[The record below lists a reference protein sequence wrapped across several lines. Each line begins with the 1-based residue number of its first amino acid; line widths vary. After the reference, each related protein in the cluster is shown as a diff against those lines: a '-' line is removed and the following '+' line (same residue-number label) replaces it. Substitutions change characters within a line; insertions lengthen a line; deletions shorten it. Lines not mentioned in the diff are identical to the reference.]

1 MTDSP
6 IPLSSLEELLRGKGM
21 VVESRAPAGL
31 AVSGVAQDSRRA
43 EPGDLFL
50 VWKGTEVDAHD
61 YLDQARE
68 RGAVAA
74 LVERWVEGVD
84 LAQIRVPDGRRAA
97 ALAAHEVLGR
107 PSNRLRLTGVT
118 GTNGKTT
125 VAWLLRHLVA
135 GQGPALALGTLG
147 LVDEEGRLRPE
158 TGGLTTPGPVELT
171 LRLAE
176 AVEAGVASV
185 VLETSSHALDQR
197 RLDGLAFDTACFTN
211 LSRDHLD
218 YHGSWEAY
226 RRAKSHLVDLL
237 RGHRA
242 GVVVNGDDPAWSALP
257 PLPGQLLVTRVITAA
272 RGSEPRPFEAPPAR
286 QRRGDLQLRDV
297 ELTGEGSRFRVEW
310 EGASLEGEL
319 PLLGRFNAE
328 NGAMALGAAVLQDVP
343 LDEAVDRLAGASAPP
358 GRLEV
363 TVREPVPVIL
373 DYAHTPDALA
383 RVLETLRPLH
393 PGRLIVVFGAGGDR
407 DRAKRPEMG
416 RVAARGADV
425 PIVTSDNPRT
435 EDPGAIVDAII
446 SGMESA
452 AHHRI
457 VDRREA
463 IATALE
469 LARPGDAILLAGKGH
484 ETYQIVG
491 TEQRPFDEREVVRS
505 LLEGQGAGS

>member
-1 MTDSP
+1 MW
-6 IPLSSLEELLRGKGM
+6 
-21 VVESRAPAGL
+21 VESRAPAGL
-31 AVSGVAQDSRRA
+31 AVSGVVQDSRRA

-61 YLDQARE
+61 YLEQARR
-68 RGAVAA
+68 RGAAA
-74 LVERWVEGVD
+74 AIVERWVENVA
-84 LAQIRVPDGRRAA
+84 LPQLRVSDGRRAA
-97 ALAAHEVLGR
+97 ALVAHEVLGR
-107 PSNRLRLTGVT
+107 PSDRLHLTGVT

-135 GQGPALALGTLG
+135 GQGPAVALGTLG

-176 AVEAGVASV
+176 AVEAGVEAV

-226 RRAKSHLVDLL
+226 RRAKAHLVDLL
-237 RGHRA
+237 RETGA

-257 PLPGQLLVTRVITAA
+257 AIPGQLLVTRVTTTGE
-272 RGSEPRPFEAPPAR
+272 RTEPRAFEAPPAGE
-286 QRRGDLQLRDV
+286 RRGDLKLLEV
-297 ELTGEGSRFRVEW
+297 ELTGEGSRFSVEW
-310 EGASLEGEL
+310 EGAALEGEL

-328 NGAMALGAAVLQDVP
+328 NAATALGAALLQDVP
-343 LDEAVDRLAGASAPP
+343 LEEGVERLAAASAPP

-363 TVREPVPVIL
+363 TAREPAPVIL

-383 RVLETLRPLH
+383 RVLETLRPLY

-416 RVAARGADV
+416 RVAARGADI

-435 EDPGAIVDAII
+435 EDPEAIVDDII
-446 SGMESA
+446 SGMGA
-452 AHHRI
+452 ASHHRI

-469 LARPGDAILLAGKGH
+469 MARPGDAVLLAGKGH
-484 ETYQIVG
+484 ETYQVMG
-491 TEQRPFDEREVVRS
+491 TQRRPFDEREVVRS
-505 LLEGQGAGS
+505 LLEGRGAGA